1 MEPIELCQILDL
13 EILGKMDDYLSDEI
27 DTYFDDRQSNEN
39 RIESRGNY
47 YGNMMNPQKLSFADM
62 FAPVSSGNVFERPP
76 SLDPRHESS

>member
-1 MEPIELCQILDL
+1 MERLRIEILLDFK
-13 EILGKMDDYLSDEI
+13 ILGKMDDYLSDEI

-62 FAPVSSGNVFERPP
+62 FAPVSSGNVFERLP

>member
-1 MEPIELCQILDL
+1 MERFRIEILLDFK
-13 EILGKMDDYLSDEI
+13 ILGKMDDYLSDEI